1 MTSKKIY
8 LLFPQ
13 QDELQLINNELPIAD
28 RLNRVY
34 IQQKNKN
41 I

>member
-28 RLNRVY
+28 RLESSY
-34 IQQKNKN
+34 ISEQKK
-41 I
+41 